1 MAIVVTMTMS
11 QGRRDRLISLRN
23 GFTYASN
30 LFALVIAI
38 IFILTVD
45 DQIWTFRFLAWTLT
59 IIGVPLST
67 FFITFIPEVR
77 LTKEA
82 IVFDKEYRKI
92 NGEVGEENE
101 DKENEAEENEDK
113 ENEAEENEDKD
124 NENKENEV
132 QNTWRDWLTS
142 GTFYVYAAV
151 YTFTRMAVN
160 VTMTLTPFYLIHV
173 LEFSAKQGKPAPPQ
187 IATVPLVSYA

>member
-101 DKENEAEENEDK
+101 DKENEAEENE
-113 ENEAEENEDKD
+113 AEENEDKE
-124 NENKENEV
+124 NEDKENEV

-173 LEFSAKQGKPAPPQ
+173 LEFSAKSGEPAPPQ